1 MPGVF
6 ARLTPSLKARA
17 SDWRMRRL
25 PLPRLDVLGH
35 HLEAAHEVFAA
46 LLKRHAQELG
56 IRSDEVRGRE
66 RRGHLP
72 QIELRLVALV
82 RIHFVGA
89 LDEIVRPARRQH
101 IGLLDEIEVGIV
113 APLRVGEPLV
123 RAVGRGDQRRRRA

>member
-6 ARLTPSLKARA
+6 AMLTPSWKARA
-17 SDWRMRRL
+17 SDL
-25 PLPRLDVLGH
+25 TDAQVAVPGLDVLGH

-72 QIELRLVALV
+72 QIELRLFALV

-89 LDEIVRPARRQH
+89 RDEIVRPARGQH
-101 IGLLDEIEVGIV
+101 IGLLDEIEVRIV
-113 APLRVGEPLV
+113 APFRVGEPLV